1 MIALWQAYVMVRYFL
16 RKPDMPAYRKWQLI
30 ADLLD
35 RLEEDYL
42 KAFPDETPI
51 FDEGFK
57 ETLLKLVIPK

>member
-1 MIALWQAYVMVRYFL
+1 MVRYFL